1 MSSSNKSRET
11 LLVGIVGKGNAG
23 KTTTANILSD
33 KFTEVIFAEPV
44 KRITS
49 IIYGF
54 DYDMLLGD
62 TAEKRVMRETLRD
75 PIWNHTPRQ
84 GMQKIGT
91 DVMRNNFDKDV
102 WIKIAQRKIDILRNA
117 GKNVIITDCR
127 FPNEIESIRSQGG
140 VILVIYENEEDLKP
154 DPNAEHLH
162 ESERSFQSAIKPT
175 DFYYQNKKEGL
186 DKMRNDIWAII
197 EKMMLG

>member
-1 MSSSNKSRET
+1 MSSSNKT

-23 KTTTANILSD
+23 KTTTANILSGN
-33 KFTEVIFAEPV
+33 FTEVIFAEPV

-62 TAEKRVMRETLRD
+62 TPDKRVLRETLRD
-75 PIWNHTPRQ
+75 SIWNHTPRQ

-91 DVMRNNFDKDV
+91 DVMRNNFDKEV
-102 WIKIAQRKIDILRNA
+102 WIKIAMRKINALRDV

-127 FPNEIESIRSQGG
+127 FENEIEFIRSQGG
-140 VILVIYENEEDLKP
+140 IILVIYENEEDLKP

-175 DFYYQNKKEGL
+175 DFYYQNKKESL
-186 DKMRNDIWAII
+186 DKMRNDIWALV
-197 EKMMLG
+197 EKMIHG